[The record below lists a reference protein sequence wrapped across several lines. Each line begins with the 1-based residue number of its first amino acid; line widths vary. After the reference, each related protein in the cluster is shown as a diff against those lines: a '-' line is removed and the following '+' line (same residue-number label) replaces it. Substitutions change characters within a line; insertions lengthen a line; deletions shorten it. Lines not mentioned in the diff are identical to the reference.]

1 MDADKEQWHHA
12 RQIPDLLVNFAHS
25 NKILDLFPLFLSGNC
40 SCGRVVA

>member
-25 NKILDLFPLFLSGNC
+25 DKILYFFLSSC
-40 SCGRVVA
+40 SEIAVAVE